1 MNGCDG
7 ADNWSR
13 SKADFTIGAFK
24 KLCQKHVN
32 NESHRLH
39 EDRQLG
45 HDKSS
50 EQSRMKFRELRQ
62 RRSGI

>member
-24 KLCQKHVN
+24 KLCQKHIN
-32 NESHRLH
+32 KAEHHLH
-39 EDRQLG
+39 ESRQL
-45 HDKSS
+45 
-50 EQSRMKFRELRQ
+50 ELRASDKKTVEYWKAK
-62 RRSGI
+62 RKERSGL